1 MKTWKVNIPKWIPS
15 IMMLVMMLTMML
27 TNVGSD
33 VDHVICYNI
42 QVKGLAI
49 KHWFKL
55 APCYLASL
63 WIWFATFTNDDG
75 KLLYNP
81 KMGALSK

>member
-1 MKTWKVNIPKWIPS
+1 MKGEHSWMNS
-15 IMMLVMMLTMML
+15 IH
-27 TNVGSD
+27 NDVGDDANND
-33 VDHVICYNI
+33 VDHVICDNI
-42 QVKGLAI
+42 QVKGLVI

-55 APCYLASL
+55 APCYLKSL

>member
-1 MKTWKVNIPKWIPS
+1 LK
-15 IMMLVMMLTMML
+15 
-27 TNVGSD
+27 
-33 VDHVICYNI
+33 
-42 QVKGLAI
+42 
-49 KHWFKL
+49 
-55 APCYLASL
+55 SL